1 MTHRRRHGRRGYTP
15 APDAPSETAPP
26 AVDDRHDPRALA
38 LPAPESGAADS
49 ERDAPVTAT
58 PADSRIEPNEVTLLD
73 APAARP
79 RTHRIAFTISGIGL
93 ALLAFGTGMLLFNN
107 LIMPQL
113 IHGTGEVKVPDFANL
128 TFEQAEKQASALKL
142 QLSRAGERFDPSVP
156 TGFILSQD
164 PPEGTPVRGRKRVMV
179 VVSLGE
185 EFSSVPELFGES
197 LRGARLL
204 IERAGL
210 AVGGLTHAPSAE
222 VGDGLIAGTDPPA
235 ESVLPRGT
243 PVGLLVSTGAGE
255 ERFMMPDLLG
265 REIGGVR
272 RQLESLGLRV
282 VTPPAVPSIGAIVF
296 QDPAPGS
303 RITRDATIMLQ
314 ATGRMIR

>member
-1 MTHRRRHGRRGYTP
+1 MSRRRRRGRRGYTP
-15 APDAPSETAPP
+15 AAAPSAAAAPP
-26 AVDDRHDPRALA
+26 PADGRLDPRHVTLREPDGE
-38 LPAPESGAADS
+38 LDDIAA
-49 ERDAPVTAT
+49 EQAAA
-58 PADSRIEPNEVTLLD
+58 PADSRIEPHDIALADEK
-73 APAARP
+73 AARP
-79 RTHRIAFTISGIGL
+79 RKHRLAIMVSVVGL
-93 ALLAFGTGMLLFNN
+93 ALLAFLTGLVLFNN
-107 LIMPQL
+107 LIMPQF
-113 IHGTGEVKVPDFANL
+113 IHGTGEVKVPDLANL
-128 TFEQAEKQASALKL
+128 TFEQAEKQVSALKL
-142 QLSRAGERFDPSVP
+142 QLSRAGEHFDPSVP

-164 PPEGTPVRGRKRVMV
+164 PREGTPVRGRKRVMV

-197 LRGARLL
+197 MRGARLL

-210 AVGGLTHAPSAE
+210 AVGGITRAPSQE
-222 VGDGLIAGTDPPA
+222 VGEGLIAGTDPPA

-243 PVGLLVSTGAGE
+243 PVGMLVSTGAGDE
-255 ERFMMPDLLG
+255 LFMMPDLLG

-272 RQLESLGLRV
+272 RQLEALGFRV

-303 RITRDATIMLQ
+303 RITRDATILLQ